1 MAEHSDEHI
10 LGLIQSDR
18 FEEGFRLLVRQYQ
31 ERLYWLVRKMVLH
44 HEDAND
50 VLQNIFIKVHR
61 NIQRFEGKSK
71 LYTWLYRI
79 ATNET
84 LTYLDKQKRHRIASI
99 EEEDINIVNTLHADE
114 YFDGDEA
121 QVKLQVAIK
130 QLPPRQ
136 QLVFSLR
143 YFEDLSY
150 DNISTILETSVGSLK
165 ASYHHAAKKIEAHL
179 RTIAED
185 Y

>member
-1 MAEHSDEHI
+1 MTEHSDEYI
-10 LGLIQSDR
+10 LSLLQSDR

-31 ERLYWLVRKMVLH
+31 ERLYWLVRKMVVH

-61 NIQRFEGKSK
+61 NIQRFEEKSK

-84 LTYLDKQKRHRIASI
+84 LTFLSKQKKRQITSLEN
-99 EEEDINIVNTLHADE
+99 EEINLANSLRADD
-114 YFDGDEA
+114 YFDGDKV
-121 QVKLQVAIK
+121 QMKLQVAIK

-136 QLVFSLR
+136 QLVFTMR
-143 YFEDLSY
+143 YFEESSY
-150 DNISTILETSVGSLK
+150 DELSTILKTSVGSLK

-179 RTIAED
+179 RKIAEE
-185 Y
+185 